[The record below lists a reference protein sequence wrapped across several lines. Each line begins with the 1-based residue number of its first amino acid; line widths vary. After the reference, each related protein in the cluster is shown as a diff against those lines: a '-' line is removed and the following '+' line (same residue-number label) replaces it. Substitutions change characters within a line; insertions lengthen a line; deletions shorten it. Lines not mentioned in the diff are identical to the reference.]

1 MLSPRN
7 GHWPHLYSLSSL
19 SPLLNHTLLQIKY
32 CKMEINSSTS
42 SAATATTTT
51 AADNGSGKE
60 NDTTLSSLDP
70 NELRQAANA
79 RFAASALD
87 EALPLYT
94 LAITTSRQRNDPPTD
109 LIVHLCN
116 RSACLYRMEMYA
128 EACEDATEAVM
139 LCGRENENN
148 GNDTNCKAMF
158 RLARAQIVSMFV
170 LDVIDIGA
178 AIIDCC

>member
-1 MLSPRN
+1 
-7 GHWPHLYSLSSL
+7 
-19 SPLLNHTLLQIKY
+19 
-32 CKMEINSSTS
+32 MEINSSTS

-51 AADNGSGKE
+51 AADNGSGGKE
-60 NDTTLSSLDP
+60 NDTISLSSLDP

-87 EALPLYT
+87 EALPLYS

-139 LCGRENENN
+139 LCENENN

-170 LDVIDIGA
+170 LDVR
-178 AIIDCC
+178 

>member
-1 MLSPRN
+1 
-7 GHWPHLYSLSSL
+7 
-19 SPLLNHTLLQIKY
+19 
-32 CKMEINSSTS
+32 MEINSSTS
-42 SAATATTTT
+42 SAAIATT

-60 NDTTLSSLDP
+60 NDTISLSSLDP

-87 EALPLYT
+87 EALPLYS

-139 LCGRENENN
+139 LCEGENK
-148 GNDTNCKAMF
+148 NDTNCKAMF

-170 LDVIDIGA
+170 LDVRYRSGYY
-178 AIIDCC
+178 CCFNIQQLTLLLYVPLGLE

>member
-1 MLSPRN
+1 
-7 GHWPHLYSLSSL
+7 
-19 SPLLNHTLLQIKY
+19 
-32 CKMEINSSTS
+32 MEINSSTS
-42 SAATATTTT
+42 SAAIATTTT

-60 NDTTLSSLDP
+60 NDTISLSSLDP

-139 LCGRENENN
+139 LCGEDENN
-148 GNDTNCKAMF
+148 GNTNCKAMF

-170 LDVIDIGA
+170 LDVR
-178 AIIDCC
+178 